1 MRDQGQ
7 RINRTWTQIK
17 YKYQVQFW
25 GVTSTLSYK
34 ETKGRKCVKGR
45 LLFFG
50 PLSLNYAHQKTAKTS
65 GRQRDCEGRGMQGKE
80 EDIWTEP
87 LQAHSHKVQ
96 NLGKPTGRE
105 DLNPQHR
112 CSCSVSHPVTLKRET
127 YVTGWHGVVGF
138 PCSETGCATFLPQ
151 PSFHPPGTLLLLVPL
166 DLFSWA
172 YLILQRSS
180 IHLQNSGIQDLGAE
194 RGRGLRIFSLNM
206 LPCFQKGTDC
216 CSESMSLSSD
226 SLQFSLSRE
235 QPFSL
240 LLQIG
245 RSSHLAASFE
255 RSSSSYILH
264 RLSTMSVFTPST
276 LTLKSTFLHLLE
288 LMQCELAISKLSLLW
303 TRIQLSLISLGS
315 DHQFICFM
323 VSKILTLRSLC
334 FTFFLWDLFP
344 FSNFCVVSEIKKVD
358 ICMHVFHSCYLL
370 KS

>member
-1 MRDQGQ
+1 M
-7 RINRTWTQIK
+7 
-17 YKYQVQFW
+17 
-25 GVTSTLSYK
+25 
-34 ETKGRKCVKGR
+34 
-45 LLFFG
+45 
-50 PLSLNYAHQKTAKTS
+50 
-65 GRQRDCEGRGMQGKE
+65 
-80 EDIWTEP
+80 
-87 LQAHSHKVQ
+87 
-96 NLGKPTGRE
+96 
-105 DLNPQHR
+105 
-112 CSCSVSHPVTLKRET
+112 
-127 YVTGWHGVVGF
+127 TGWHGMVGF
-138 PCSETGCATFLPQ
+138 PCSETGCAIFLPQ
-151 PSFHPPGTLLLLVPL
+151 PSFHPPRTLLLLVPL
-166 DLFSWA
+166 DLFSQA

-194 RGRGLRIFSLNM
+194 WGRGLRIFSLNM

-226 SLQFSLSRE
+226 SLQFSLSGE
-235 QPFSL
+235 QRFSL

-288 LMQCELAISKLSLLW
+288 LMQCELAISKLSLL
-303 TRIQLSLISLGS
+303 SLISLGS

-334 FTFFLWDLFP
+334 FTFFLWVLFP